1 MQIERRE
8 TLGGPQSDADRLADW
23 RIAQLAAAG
32 FDASLAV
39 VVAGRPG
46 VDIHALIELV
56 ERGCPPGLAAR
67 ILAPLDEEPE
77 HM

>member
-8 TLGGPQSDADRLADW
+8 TLGPQSDADRLADW

-56 ERGCPPGLAAR
+56 ERGCPPSLAAR

>member
-8 TLGGPQSDADRLADW
+8 TLGPQSEADRLADW
-23 RIAQLAAAG
+23 RIGRLAAAG

-56 ERGCPPGLAAR
+56 ERGCPPSLAAR
-67 ILAPLDEEPE
+67 ILAPLDEGPE
-77 HM
+77 HV

>member
-8 TLGGPQSDADRLADW
+8 TLGPQSDADRLADW

-32 FDASLAV
+32 FDTPLAV
-39 VVAGRPG
+39 AVAGRPG

-56 ERGCPPGLAAR
+56 ERGCPPSLAAR
-67 ILAPLDEEPE
+67 ILAPLDQGPE
-77 HM
+77 HV